1 MPERMSEYMPD
12 RMSEYM
18 PDRMSEYMP
27 DRMSEYMPDRMSE
40 YMPDRM
46 SEYTYIYIY
55 INLIHIDIYNIN
67 FQMLWQSGSHSKV
80 FSAGPSSAPGA
91 PGAPGLRRLGSLK
104 ANSAD
109 ESCVLVGNHWEL
121 RKMDPEKLT

>member
-1 MPERMSEYMPD
+1 
-12 RMSEYM
+12 
-18 PDRMSEYMP
+18 
-27 DRMSEYMPDRMSE
+27 
-40 YMPDRM
+40 
-46 SEYTYIYIY
+46 
-55 INLIHIDIYNIN
+55 
-67 FQMLWQSGSHSKV
+67 MLWQSGSHSKV